1 MLSRLA
7 ERVSSWHAPC
17 CHSAADGKEAVKP
30 ALGKKDIRN
39 VHLSVEFY
47 DEQEYERVMKCV
59 RLQSGVL
66 PFLVSMPILFILAGC
81 MGELACRHQALE
93 HASLGVEKNL
103 ETRISIYKVNHPT
116 WDAHAQAQV
125 KIDGKWKWMTEWYGY
140 VFIKDE
146 PTYEPAGYV
155 LFYSIPEYLEVLKK
169 GSYATGE
176 GPGESGSKAVAATP

>member
-1 MLSRLA
+1 M
-7 ERVSSWHAPC
+7 
-17 CHSAADGKEAVKP
+17 KP

>member
-1 MLSRLA
+1 
-7 ERVSSWHAPC
+7 
-17 CHSAADGKEAVKP
+17 VKP
-30 ALGKKDIRN
+30 ALGKKDVRA

-140 VFIKDE
+140 VFVQDE
-146 PTYEPAGYV
+146 PSYEPTGYV

-176 GPGESGSKAVAATP
+176 GPAESGSKAVAATP